1 MVKLSNGED
10 IICNVEDENG
20 HILIISSPLKMETYN
35 RTTEKGMIE
44 SLGLSRWIQPY
55 SDEDEFTIHKN
66 TVVLMTP
73 VSAGLKR
80 YYEYVLKSMEDMDLN
95 EDDPTEKQI
104 KYIKKLGGEVPIG
117 LTRREASQ
125 LIDELKKVNAMQRVK
140 DITEARY

>member
-1 MVKLSNGED
+1 MSYQMVKLSNGED

-66 TVVLMTP
+66 TIVLMTP

-80 YYEYVLKSMEDMDLN
+80 YYEYVLKSMEDMDLT
-95 EDDPTEKQI
+95 EGGPTEKEI
-104 KYIKKLGGEVPIG
+104 KVIEFDHNDVVRHPLVSKIIRAYQKK
-117 LTRREASQ
+117 S
-125 LIDELKKVNAMQRVK
+125 IDDK
-140 DITEARY
+140 D

>member
-10 IICNVEDENG
+10 IICNVEDDSDS
-20 HILIISSPLKMETYN
+20 LLRISSPLKMETYN

-80 YYEYVLKSMEDMDLN
+80 YYEYVLKSMEDMDLK
-95 EDDPTEKQI
+95 EKLTEKEI
-104 KYIKKLGGEVPIG
+104 KVIEKEETIEDLEND
-117 LTRREASQ
+117 LDEMEAILDKQKST
-125 LIDELKKVNAMQRVK
+125 IH
-140 DITEARY
+140 